1 MEIKIRNAE
10 EKDFPEIIDLFKEF
24 ALFEKR
30 PEQMINS
37 TDSMM
42 KDKEFFHCFVAETS
56 DKKII
61 GYVSYFFCYYTWV
74 GKSIYMDDLYVSAA
88 YRGNGTGMKLLNKLI
103 ELAKDS
109 GCHRLRWQV
118 SAWNQPA
125 ITLYENLGAN
135 IDTIEKN
142 CDLILD

>member
-1 MEIKIRNAE
+1 MEIKIRDAE
-10 EKDFPEIIDLFKEF
+10 ETDFPQIIDLFKEF

-37 TDSMM
+37 TDSMTKE
-42 KDKEFFHCFVAETS
+42 KDFFHCLVAETG

-61 GYVSYFFCYYTWV
+61 GYLSYFFCYYTWV
-74 GKSIYMDDLYVSAA
+74 GKSIYMDDLYVNAA
-88 YRGNGTGMKLLNKLI
+88 YRANGTGKKLLNKLI

-118 SAWNQPA
+118 SSWNKPA
-125 ITLYENLGAN
+125 IRLYENIGAT
-135 IDTIEKN
+135 IDSIEKN